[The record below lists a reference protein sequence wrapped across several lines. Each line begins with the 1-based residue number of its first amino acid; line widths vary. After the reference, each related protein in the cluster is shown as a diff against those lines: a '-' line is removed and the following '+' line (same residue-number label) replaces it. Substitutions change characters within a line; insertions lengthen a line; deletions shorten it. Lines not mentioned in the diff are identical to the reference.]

1 MYGTRISRVGVACI
15 GALLISLTVITYPV
29 RAQTTGCGFK
39 CTPIHVGAEA
49 VKGQQIVVSDGH
61 GGLHSVLG
69 GGSDC
74 AGCAWKVVPE
84 CAYHPSSSGSGE
96 NACGNATSGYVCTT
110 SSRQP
115 GVPYRTFYSQGDS
128 VWISTGTICL
138 GAEEKPLSL
147 DAILAKVRVLADQ
160 LVPPS
165 SRLIVQPGGG
175 MALVNLPTLMRADG
189 AQTAAKDFFVDVGA
203 PIRVTVAVRS
213 TAWRWQ
219 VDGSTVL
226 STDFPGRPYDTAHSP
241 RVDPGYYASYTFDR
255 LGAYRL
261 SVTVDWAATASIAGI
276 GTIAIDGVIPRTSP
290 AVAVQVKEA
299 RARLE
304 S

>member
-1 MYGTRISRVGVACI
+1 MSTKCRLV
-15 GALLISLTVITYPV
+15 ALLSLAALGIACLMAPSVSAAETSACGPKCVDIK
-29 RAQTTGCGFK
+29 TG
-39 CTPIHVGAEA
+39 PHA
-49 VKGQQIVVSDGH
+49 VHGQQIVVADGR

-69 GGSDC
+69 GASDC
-74 AGCAWKVVPE
+74 VGCAWRIVPE
-84 CAYHPSSSGSGE
+84 CAYHPSSSGGD
-96 NACGNATSGYVCTT
+96 NACSNATSGYVCTT
-110 SSRQP
+110 PAGQP
-115 GVPYRTFYSQGDS
+115 GVPYRTFFSQAPPA
-128 VWISTGTICL
+128 WQRTGTICL
-138 GAEEKPLSL
+138 GAKEKPLSL

-203 PIRVTVAVRS
+203 PIRVAVAARS

-226 STDFPGRPYDTAHSP
+226 STDFPGRPYDSAHSP

-255 LGAYRL
+255 LGVYRL

-276 GTIAIDGVIPRTSP
+276 GTIAIDGAIPRTSP

>member
-1 MYGTRISRVGVACI
+1 MIALFAVVSMPGDSVAWSGSGDSCI
-15 GALLISLTVITYPV
+15 GCPFVHNG
-29 RAQTTGCGFK
+29 RK
-39 CTPIHVGAEA
+39 A
-49 VKGQQIVVSDGH
+49 VQGQQIVVADGH
-61 GGLHSVLG
+61 GGLRSVVG
-69 GGSDC
+69 GGGRC
-74 AGCAWKVVPE
+74 AGCAWKIVPE
-84 CAYHPSSSGSGE
+84 CAYHPSSSGGE

-110 SSRQP
+110 PSGQP
-115 GVPYRTFYSQGDS
+115 GVPYRTFFSQ
-128 VWISTGTICL
+128 VAPIWQRTGTICL
-138 GAEEKPLSL
+138 GQKEKPLSL

-203 PIRVTVAVRS
+203 PIRVA
-213 TAWRWQ
+213 
-219 VDGSTVL
+219 VL

-261 SVTVDWAATASIAGI
+261 SVTVDWAAAASIAGI